1 MGVITDREGNVIRK
15 FPDTLRDWKQA
26 AQVEAS
32 LRREFQEKL
41 ATAQAALK
49 RADDDVRRDLGDGKI
64 TMAALIR
71 PSTAR
76 AIRAAL
82 S

>member
-32 LRREFQEKL
+32 IRRDLQEKL
-41 ATAQAALK
+41 DAALAVLK
-49 RADDDVRRDLGDGKI
+49 RADNDVRRDLGGDEI